1 MAKEQNEEI
10 RTSIDNLNDHLTGIE
25 QKVQNNQKLIMWFSV
40 GAAIIVA
47 LIFIWIYGIRQPAIN
62 SANDA
67 ISQADTQLMLGNDS
81 IALAQYMQVADEH
94 GYDAGNRAAL
104 NAAILLYKEKR
115 YQDAISYLERYDV
128 KESVIGAASRSLEGD
143 CHVNLKQYDKAL
155 DCFRQAVK
163 TSDNNPAYTPYF
175 MLKEA
180 TVLHAM
186 KEYRQEADIYADII
200 RDYPLYGEQNRIDLE
215 RYQKRAEALA
225 GQAK

>member
-1 MAKEQNEEI
+1 MAKEQNEET
-10 RTSIDNLNDHLTGIE
+10 RTSIDNLNDRLTGIE

-40 GAAIIVA
+40 GAAVIVA
-47 LIFIWIYGIRQPAIN
+47 LILLWIYGIRQPAIN

-81 IALAQYMQVADEH
+81 IALTQYMQVADEH

-115 YQDAISYLERYDV
+115 YQDAINYLERYDV
-128 KESVIGAASRSLEGD
+128 KESVIGAASQSLKGD

-155 DCFRQAVK
+155 DCFRQAAK

-186 KEYRQEADIYADII
+186 KEYSQEADIYAAII
-200 RDYPLYGEQNRIDLE
+200 KDYPLYGDQNRIDLE